1 MYNLFPTLNL
11 GNIIQQKDII
21 MLQISQGASYPT
33 LQCNNFNFCLE
44 SFEIFRSQI
53 QI

>member
-21 MLQISQGASYPT
+21 MLQISQDASYPT
-33 LQCNNFNFCLE
+33 LQCNNFNFVKAKFFNGP
-44 SFEIFRSQI
+44 SNF
-53 QI
+53 